1 MKIYCKRSFK
11 IAQQLAREA
20 VEGGHK
26 EGYGFDWDIAMIYL
40 AVATGHAPIEKI
52 ELIDKAIES
61 GEIVA

>member
-26 EGYGFDWDIAMIYL
+26 EGYGFDWDIAMTYL

-52 ELIDKAIES
+52 EQVDRMIEEGAI
-61 GEIVA
+61 